1 VDVGALVVV
10 VASEVTVVS
19 ADAGLVALGDV
30 SDGVSEAGVVL
41 SEPLHET
48 STHAAAMAEVKRR
61 VVERV
66 VGIIDAGRFR
76 SSRRGWSGT

>member
-1 VDVGALVVV
+1 VH
-10 VASEVTVVS
+10 
-19 ADAGLVALGDV
+19 GLGRIEKLMRELA
-30 SDGVSEAGVVL
+30 EAGVVL